1 MRRTMSDII
10 QETCKDGKK
19 HKIKTTGLPT
29 CWIDKVEVYRAPS
42 LLVRQARRFPLVA
55 MGIGF
60 AVGLLL
66 RSSVFYLGNYIL
78 NLIFQ

>member
-1 MRRTMSDII
+1 MSDII
-10 QETCKDGKK
+10 REKCKDRKK
-19 HKIKTTGLPT
+19 HKIKTTGLPA

-42 LLVRQARRFPLVA
+42 LVIREARRFPLVA

-66 RSSVFYLGNYIL
+66 RPVVFYLGKYVL